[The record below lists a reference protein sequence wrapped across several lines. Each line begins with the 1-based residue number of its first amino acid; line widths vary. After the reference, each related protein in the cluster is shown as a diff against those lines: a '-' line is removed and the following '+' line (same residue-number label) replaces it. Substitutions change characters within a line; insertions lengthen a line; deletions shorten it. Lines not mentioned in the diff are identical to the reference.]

1 MSDGKPIALED
12 RGEDGGR
19 LFSPSAGRNR
29 EVVRDV
35 LVRFAPVEGDVLEVG
50 AGTGEHAVTFAAAL
64 PGVRWRPGDPDAASR
79 ASIAAWVAHTGLTN
93 VASPH
98 AIDVSAADW
107 DGPEPGSLA
116 GIVSLNMVHISPFD
130 AAQGLLAG
138 AGRYLGGE
146 GMLFLYGP
154 FARDGAHTA
163 PSNAA
168 FDENLKSRDA
178 RWGVRDLDREIV
190 PLAERAGLA
199 LAEVVEMPAN
209 NLSVV
214 FRKLV
219 PGR

>member
-1 MSDGKPIALED
+1 MSDAKPIALED

-35 LVRFAPVEGDVLEVG
+35 LVRFAPVTGDVLEVG

-79 ASIAAWVAHTGLTN
+79 ASIAAWTAHEGLLN

-98 AIDVSAADW
+98 QIDVAAVDW
-107 DGPEPGSLA
+107 GGLEPGSLA
-116 GIVSLNMVHISPFD
+116 GIVSLNMIHIAPFD
-130 AAQGLLAG
+130 AARGLLAG
-138 AGRYLGGE
+138 AGRYLAAG

-154 FARDGAHTA
+154 FSRNGEHTS

-168 FDENLKSRDA
+168 FDESLKSRDE
-178 RWGVRDLDREIV
+178 RWGVRDLDQDIV
-190 PLAERAGLA
+190 PLAEAAGLA
-199 LAEVVEMPAN
+199 LESVVEMPAN

-214 FRKLV
+214 FRKS
-219 PGR
+219 